1 MREATPYATLR
12 VRKRKLHRTIK
23 TMSIQIFV
31 EGKIASKGEFLR
43 PLEGRN
49 PAELLGRHLYLSLVG
64 EVTPRALLDHLGL
77 SKMLIGASSSSGFL
91 LLVPQEFQSKT
102 EAFLSLAAQQISDLS
117 AAEVEL
123 NFAITENLGE
133 WPIVRKRLFE
143 EMQRGMGTKANA
155 QSFAAFDPALGASGS
170 DYFAELAAAA
180 PTAES
185 IGVDDA
191 TPAHFVFGQS
201 KFTYKLGYDH
211 DSLPWVAHLDLSNLR
226 RRKGAAMKIAVD
238 TLEIRLRRANT
249 VEEHL
254 RLSHLYKNFFAGELQ
269 TLLLRLPDC
278 TGKIAITD
286 SGLEGFTVYGDID
299 ALLKVAQEIHR
310 LFQTMTEVNLGDTAG
325 VEGKSISAAL
335 AAGEQAAAVAE
346 AGASLKLA
354 QAASRDS
361 IYLFGRILDWKQVP
375 DALEIRELCLRMIRN
390 YGASPQFVSELSAF
404 FRESGYQSLRRK
416 TGRFERPWRL
426 YRRLSLALETESES
440 REFERTRNRLLAE
453 FIGKNAGQ
461 TRLRP
466 SGRVG
471 LELTRISINA

>member
-1 MREATPYATLR
+1 
-12 VRKRKLHRTIK
+12 
-23 TMSIQIFV
+23 MSIQIFV
-31 EGKIASKGEFLR
+31 EGKIASRGEFLR

-49 PAELLGRHLYLSLVG
+49 TAEILGRHLYLSLAG
-64 EVTPRALLDHLGL
+64 EVIPRALLDHLGL

-91 LLVPQEFQSKT
+91 LLVPQEFQAKS
-102 EAFLSLAAQQISDLS
+102 EAFLRLAAEEIDKLTTG
-117 AAEVEL
+117 ELEL

-143 EMQRGMGTKANA
+143 EMQRGMGTKANSE
-155 QSFAAFDPALGASGS
+155 SFAAFVPDRGAGGQE
-170 DYFAELAAAA
+170 YFAQLASAA
-180 PTAES
+180 PTATS

-191 TPAHFVFGQS
+191 SPSRFVFGES

-211 DSLPWVAHLDLSNLR
+211 EALPWVAHLDLSSLR
-226 RRKGAAMKIAVD
+226 RRKGAAMKVAVD
-238 TLEIRLRRANT
+238 ALEIRLRRANT

-286 SGLEGFTVYGDID
+286 SGLEGFTVFGDID

-310 LFQTMTEVNLGDTAG
+310 LFQTMAEVNLGDAAG

-335 AAGEQAAAVAE
+335 AAGDQAAAVAE

-354 QAASRDS
+354 QASSRDS
-361 IYLFGRILDWKQVP
+361 IYLFGRVLDWKQVP

-390 YGASPQFVSELSAF
+390 YGASPQFVSELSGF

-426 YRRLSLALETESES
+426 YRRLSLALETENES
-440 REFERTRNRLLAE
+440 RDFERTRNRLLAE

>member
-1 MREATPYATLR
+1 
-12 VRKRKLHRTIK
+12 
-23 TMSIQIFV
+23 MSIQIFV
-31 EGKIASKGEFLR
+31 EGKISPKGEFLR
-43 PLEGRN
+43 PLAGRN
-49 PAELLGRHLYLSLVG
+49 SAELLGRHLYLSLAG
-64 EVTPRALLDHLGL
+64 EVIPRALLDHLGL
-77 SKMLIGASSSSGFL
+77 SKMLLGASSGSSFL
-91 LLVPQEFQSKT
+91 LLVPQEFQSRA
-102 EAFLSLAAQQISDLS
+102 EDFLRLAAQQL
-117 AAEVEL
+117 EELCEGELEL
-123 NFAITENLGE
+123 NFAITENLGD
-133 WPIVRKRLFE
+133 WSVVRKRLFE
-143 EMQRGMGTKANA
+143 EMKRGMGTKATA
-155 QSFAAFDPALGASGS
+155 DSFLASTPKHNS
-170 DYFAELAAAA
+170 ADQDYFVQLAQAA
-180 PTAES
+180 PTATS

-191 TPAHFVFGQS
+191 MPTRFVFGES
-201 KFTYKLGYDH
+201 KFNYKLGYEADA
-211 DSLPWVAHLDLSNLR
+211 LPWNAHLDLSALK

-238 TLEIRLRRANT
+238 ALEIRLRRATT

-254 RLSHLYKNFFAGELQ
+254 RLNHLYKNFFAGELQ

-278 TGKIAITD
+278 TGKVAIID
-286 SGLEGFTVYGDID
+286 SGLEGFTVYGEVD
-299 ALLKVAQEIHR
+299 ALLKVAQEIQR
-310 LFQTMTEVNLGDTAG
+310 LFQTMAEVNLSDTAG

-335 AAGEQAAAVAE
+335 AAGEQSAAVAE
-346 AGASLKLA
+346 VSASLRLA

-361 IYLFGRILDWKQVP
+361 IYLFGRVLDWKQLP

-426 YRRLSLALETESES
+426 YRRLSLALETENES
-440 REFERTRNRLLAE
+440 RDFERTRNRLLAE